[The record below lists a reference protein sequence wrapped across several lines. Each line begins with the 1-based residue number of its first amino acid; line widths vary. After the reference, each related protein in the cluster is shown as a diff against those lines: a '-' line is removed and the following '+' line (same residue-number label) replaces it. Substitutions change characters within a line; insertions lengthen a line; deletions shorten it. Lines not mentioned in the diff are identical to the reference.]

1 MTEVIFDNNDQSS
14 QAETSL
20 QAFRQKI
27 ENGTLEQ
34 DREKVLHL
42 IRRLGPITSQELQM
56 WMKKPKHTFSGRL
69 TELEEDQLIHATG
82 RHNNHKQYEARY

>member
-1 MTEVIFDNNDQSS
+1 MSV
-14 QAETSL
+14 AETSL

-27 ENGTLEQ
+27 EDGSLQE

-42 IRRLGPITSQELQM
+42 VRELGPITSQELQM

-69 TELEEDQLIHATG
+69 TELEEDQLIHSTG
-82 RHNNHKQYEARY
+82 RKNGHKQWEARY

>member
-1 MTEVIFDNNDQSS
+1 MTEVIFDSNNQSS

-27 ENGTLEQ
+27 EAGSLEKDKQ
-34 DREKVLHL
+34 KVLHL
-42 IRRLGPITSQELQM
+42 VRKLGPITSQELQM

-69 TELEEDQLIHATG
+69 TELEEDQLIHSTG
-82 RHNNHKQYEARY
+82 RHNGHKQYEARY

>member
-1 MTEVIFDNNDQSS
+1 MTEVMFDEDTKS

-27 ENGTLEQ
+27 EDGSLEK
-34 DREKVLHL
+34 DKEKVLHL
-42 IRRLGPITSQELQM
+42 VRKLGPITSQELQM

-69 TELEEDQLIHATG
+69 TKLEEERLIHSTG
-82 RHNNHKQYEARY
+82 RHNGHKQYEARY

>member
-1 MTEVIFDNNDQSS
+1 MTEVIFDKNDQSS

-27 ENGTLEQ
+27 EDGSLEKDKQ
-34 DREKVLHL
+34 KVLHL

-69 TELEEDQLIHATG
+69 TELAKTTTRCKVTAKLPSESVL
-82 RHNNHKQYEARY
+82 

>member
-1 MTEVIFDNNDQSS
+1 MTEVIFDKNDQSS

-27 ENGTLEQ
+27 EDGSLEKDKQ
-34 DREKVLHL
+34 KVLHL

-69 TELEEDQLIHATG
+69 TELEEDQLIHLPSRENFCG
-82 RHNNHKQYEARY
+82 QNNNPL

>member
-27 ENGTLEQ
+27 EDGSLEQ

-56 WMKKPKHTFSGRL
+56 WMKKLR
-69 TELEEDQLIHATG
+69 
-82 RHNNHKQYEARY
+82 